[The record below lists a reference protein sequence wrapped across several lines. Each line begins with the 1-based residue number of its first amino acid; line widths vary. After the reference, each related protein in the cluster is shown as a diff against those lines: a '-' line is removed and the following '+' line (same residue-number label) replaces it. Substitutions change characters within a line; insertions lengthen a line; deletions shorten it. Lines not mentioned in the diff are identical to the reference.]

1 MGMVSGRHG
10 QLGVMA
16 CVALLAT
23 LTAAGCSGPAETP
36 STIFVT
42 LAPPPATVG
51 PAPTI
56 GSVVISTSAPDD
68 RWTVT
73 FKKPVVTGISTT
85 VAAKM
90 NDAITAA
97 VNGYIDAFTGSGL
110 PAVTGSVS
118 ASTLEGDFS
127 IALASATI
135 VSLRF
140 TVFTRVSG
148 GALVGKPGSIN
159 LAVPS
164 GAKINL
170 TDILSDPTA
179 ALPTLSSKARSV
191 LATSLGKQLTWTGSA
206 KPIGF
211 FDNAWAMTNTGLE
224 FTWAQG
230 EVAGASAG
238 MPSANL
244 AWSGIKSLVKA
255 GGPAGQFVQ

>member
-1 MGMVSGRHG
+1 
-10 QLGVMA
+10 MA

-23 LTAAGCSGPAETP
+23 LTAAGCGGGTPTP
-36 STIFVT
+36 SIIFIT
-42 LAPPPATVG
+42 LPPGPGSVG

-56 GSVVISTSAPDD
+56 GSSVISTSAPDD
-68 RWTVT
+68 RWTAT
-73 FKKPVVTGISTT
+73 FKKPVVTGISAT
-85 VAAKM
+85 VAGKM

-118 ASTLEGDFS
+118 PSTLEGDFS
-127 IALASATI
+127 IALASPTI

-140 TVFTRVSG
+140 TVFTRVGG

-164 GAKINL
+164 GSKINL

-191 LATSLGKQLTWTGSA
+191 LATSLGRQLTWPGSA
-206 KPIGF
+206 TSISF
-211 FDNAWAMTNTGLE
+211 FDKAWAMTDTGLE
-224 FTWAQG
+224 FTWAPG
-230 EVAGASAG
+230 VVAGKSAG

-244 AWSGIKSLVKA
+244 AWSGIKSLIKSS
-255 GGPAGQFVQ
+255 GPAGEFVR